1 MKGYFHWSQI
11 KVLTIGRALDGSHDP
26 VFQVVLEPGAVQA
39 ASADVEGPNA
49 HQYLYVFGEDNKQ
62 HYSYLQG
69 DDRVSD
75 KYAYR
80 DVMSDHLKYK
90 QSAAKAAKGCKA

>member
-49 HQYLYVFGEDNKQ
+49 HQHLYVFNSNDEK

-69 DDRVSD
+69 EDKVDD

-80 DVMSDHLKYK
+80 EVMSDHLKFK
-90 QSAAKAAKGCKA
+90 QSAAKAKKA

>member
-11 KVLTIGRALDGSHDP
+11 KVLTIGQALDGSHDP
-26 VFQVVLEPGAVQA
+26 VFKVTLEPGAVQSL
-39 ASADVEGPNA
+39 SADVAGPDA
-49 HQYLYVFGEDNKQ
+49 HQHLYVFGEDGKQ

-69 DDRVSD
+69 EDKASD

-90 QSAAKAAKGCKA
+90 QSAAKGCKA